1 VIERRFDLNGAQLDV
16 IGDDDG
22 LVTLIGRS
30 LNGLETSEGRTPH
43 YVITLLRHPPEA
55 APAGTPVIFDGPL
68 MEGHHCVIHQVGAAE
83 HWTVGDRI
91 SMLLEEDRA
100 RLAVPEDADIYA
112 RHTPSMRT
120 VDMALTKGG
129 QTMVH
134 AAALALRGEEKAILL
149 FGPSG
154 RGKTTTTL
162 SLLAGG
168 FRLMADDSS
177 VLKTDGGS
185 LLVWG
190 MPRALKVHRRT
201 AELLPWLK
209 PLLTDNWDKEDEQP
223 LGPDRLAGL
232 VTVLPPRPLPI
243 SALIAIGP
251 RTGGDHRLA
260 PLPKAEMLVRLA
272 ADNLGRTRA
281 GIPADNLIRMERIA
295 AAVAASPCF
304 ELNVGADLASLP
316 DAILAALG

>member
-1 VIERRFDLNGAQLDV
+1 MIERRFDLNGAQLDV
-16 IGDDDG
+16 IGDDDS

-30 LNGLETSEGRTPH
+30 LTGLETSEGRAPH

-68 MEGHHCVIHQVGAAE
+68 IEGHHCVIHQVGAAE
-83 HWTVGDRI
+83 HWTVGDRV
-91 SMLLEEDRA
+91 SMRLEEDRA
-100 RLAVPEDADIYA
+100 RLAVPRDADVYA

-120 VDMALTKGG
+120 IDMALTKSG

-134 AAALALRGEEKAILL
+134 AAALALRGQEKAILL

-168 FRLMADDSS
+168 FGLMADDSS
-177 VLKTDGGS
+177 VLKADSGS
-185 LLVWG
+185 LFVWG

-201 AELLPWLK
+201 SELLPWLK
-209 PLLTDNWDKEDEQP
+209 PILSDNWDKEDEQP
-223 LGPDRLAGL
+223 VSPDRLAGL
-232 VTVLPPRPLPI
+232 ATVLPPRPLPI
-243 SALIAIGP
+243 AALIAIGP
-251 RTGGDHRLA
+251 RTGAGHRLERLA
-260 PLPKAEMLVRLA
+260 KAEMLVRLA

-281 GIPADNLIRMERIA
+281 GIPADNLKRMERIA

-304 ELNVGADLASLP
+304 ELNVGTDLASLP
-316 DAILAALG
+316 DAILAGLG